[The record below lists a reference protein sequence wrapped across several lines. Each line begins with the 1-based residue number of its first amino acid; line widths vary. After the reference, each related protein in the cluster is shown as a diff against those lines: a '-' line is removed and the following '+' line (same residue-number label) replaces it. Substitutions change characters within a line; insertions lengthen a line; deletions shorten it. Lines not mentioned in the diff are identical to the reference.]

1 LIIDENFQQDD
12 TEIKPTLTENTEET
26 IPEQVNS
33 EETIPEN
40 VNTEETIPDNLN
52 SEETIA
58 DNLNSEETIAEH
70 ENSEETIPEETIA
83 ELTVSEESIAEQVN
97 FEEKIPEEVITEE
110 VITEETIPDN
120 VNTQTEITE
129 ETIPELTVSE
139 EIIPE
144 FSKNEEKKSP
154 YEIFNEPNKLNLLC
168 NVNQMLNLDKSNN
181 NTIIFVYSPPKVGS
195 TSIVSSLRIYCL
207 DIFDV
212 IHIHDEEMLRVLGS
226 INDVS
231 INEIILYNKFIG
243 KNVYVI
249 DIYRSPIERKI
260 STFFEKIGSIHF
272 NNSEQNVN
280 NYEVNKIINRF
291 NKIFPYLA
299 IGDHFMDRYNIDL
312 PDQFNFNDKY
322 LLIESNGIKYIK
334 LRLKDSHMWGTI
346 LSQIINRHICV
357 VNDYQSTSKPI
368 RDLYYK
374 FKNTYKIPINLL
386 DDLMN
391 CKYLNYY
398 YSPEEKTQYYNE
410 WLAKSSCSFVS
421 YSKDQFKLYEEISME
436 NCYIDY
442 IQQFHYMDEG
452 CKCKACRLKR
462 AEIAN
467 KINHGIIVNEK
478 IIHIEAK
485 TELIQKRNNNNV
497 NKLNQ
502 LKKII
507 SNLPKKTPQKLTNG
521 MKTIGFR

>member
-1 LIIDENFQQDD
+1 MEENNISGEEYNIISNSQVQLIIEENLNQDEVELKQ
-12 TEIKPTLTENTEET
+12 TLTENTEE
-26 IPEQVNS
+26 IIAEQ
-33 EETIPEN
+33 
-40 VNTEETIPDNLN
+40 
-52 SEETIA
+52 A
-58 DNLNSEETIAEH
+58 NSEETIAE
-70 ENSEETIPEETIA
+70 EVITEVTIDEQVISKETI
-83 ELTVSEESIAEQVN
+83 VEQVI
-97 FEEKIPEEVITEE
+97 FEEKIPY
-110 VITEETIPDN
+110 N
-120 VNTQTEITE
+120 VNTQ

-144 FSKNEEKKSP
+144 ISKNEEKKNP
-154 YEIFNEPNKLNLLC
+154 YEIFNEPNKLNLLS

-181 NTIIFVYSPPKVGS
+181 NKIIFVYSPPKVGS

-243 KNVYVI
+243 KNVFVI

-260 STFFEKIGSIHF
+260 STFFEKVGSIHF
-272 NNSEQNVN
+272 NNSDQNVN
-280 NYEVNKIINRF
+280 NYDVNKIINRF

-368 RDLYYK
+368 RDLYNN

-421 YSKDQFKLYEEISME
+421 YTKDQFKLYEEISME

-507 SNLPKKTPQKLTNG
+507 SNLPKKPPQKLTNG